1 MTPQAVRW
9 YGVGLRPRTLERLA
23 RLPGWI
29 PMGLAPDVPAAPP
42 RDPVDLWLL
51 EGDDLR
57 ETLRRGKAL
66 QPLLGGGRLCVLVPA
81 GAAAE
86 VWRAAVEAVIGAPP
100 EVRAVGSLEELAGP
114 EAGAAGAPEAQAAV
128 PPDGA
133 VRTARLPAGGTPLGK
148 AADPGSLAGPGAPT
162 PAPAPQGTA
171 APAGAPGSGRTAVP
185 VLEVRPPRW
194 PGAPLTGEDAAPRPA
209 GQPGAAVGGVVAVV
223 GPKGGVGRTWLSCE
237 LGAAM
242 AAAGE
247 RVALVDADWVGGDA
261 AVHLDLTGGPTIL
274 DLQPLVD
281 GPPEDWEEQWMV
293 HPRTGLR
300 FLAAPPRPELAS
312 LVEPGVLAPVL
323 ARARRHFHL
332 VLVDCPADD
341 RPMSGQ
347 VADMSDARGG
357 RWWDA
362 DRLLLV
368 TTPAPT
374 SLRQA
379 RAWLERW
386 HLPAGGW
393 RDGRAPQVDIVVNRW
408 EPAGPERRA
417 LEDYLGHPV
426 RAWLPEDAGAVESA
440 IAAGVPLVLTDPSH
454 PLAVAVREL
463 AGRLLGRELP
473 GPGGGAGGF
482 WRGLAERVRRKRAG
496 GRAAREVTG
505 RGG

>member
-1 MTPQAVRW
+1 MMPRAVRW
-9 YGVGLRPRTLERLA
+9 FGVGLRPRTLEHLV

-29 PMGLAPDVPAAPP
+29 PMGFAPDVPAAPP

-51 EGDDLR
+51 EGTDLR

-66 QPLLGGGRLCVLVPA
+66 QPLLGGGRLCVLIPP

-86 VWRAAVEAVIGAPP
+86 VWRAAVEAVIGGPP
-100 EVRAVGSLEELAGP
+100 EVRAVDSPEELAGP
-114 EAGAAGAPEAQAAV
+114 GADAPEAPEERTAVSSDGAV
-128 PPDGA
+128 PPT
-133 VRTARLPAGGTPLGK
+133 RLSARGTSRDE
-148 AADPGSLAGPGAPT
+148 AADPESLFLLR
-162 PAPAPQGTA
+162 APAPPPAAQGSDT
-171 APAGAPGSGRTAVP
+171 PAGTPGSGRTDVQ
-185 VLEVRPPRW
+185 VRQVHPPRW
-194 PGAPLTGEDAAPRPA
+194 PGAPLAGQDDAARLA
-209 GQPGAAVGGVVAVV
+209 GPVATAAGAVVAVV

-237 LGAAM
+237 LAAAL

-281 GPPEDWEEQWMV
+281 GPQEDWEEQWLV

-300 FLAAPPRPELAS
+300 LLAAPPRPELAA
-312 LVEPGVLAPVL
+312 LIEPGLLAPVL
-323 ARARRHFHL
+323 SRARHHFHL

-341 RPMSGQ
+341 RPISGQ
-347 VADMSDARGG
+347 VADTSDPPGG
-357 RWWDA
+357 PWRDA

-379 RAWLERW
+379 RAWLERRP
-386 HLPAGGW
+386 LPAGRW
-393 RDGRAPQVDIVVNRW
+393 RDGGAPQVDVVVNCW
-408 EPAGPERRA
+408 DPAGPERRA

-426 RAWLPEDAGAVESA
+426 CAWLPEDAGAVESA
-440 IAAGVPLVLTDPSH
+440 IASGVPLVLTDPSH

-473 GPGGGAGGF
+473 GPGGAAGGF
-482 WRGLAERVRRKRAG
+482 WRGLAQRMRRR
-496 GRAAREVTG
+496 RAAAAPPG
-505 RGG
+505 R